1 MRSLMVFWGQ
11 THGGTNLDS
20 LSFARSLVEVIEDK
34 KGENILLMDI
44 TGLSIFADYFVIA
57 SGGSD
62 RQLKA
67 LAEAASEAG
76 EHVAKR
82 RVLLRR
88 IDEQAESGWVLID
101 LGDVV
106 VHIFSPDQ
114 RKHYNLE
121 GLWKEG
127 KILLR
132 VQ

>member
-1 MRSLMVFWGQ
+1 M
-11 THGGTNLDS
+11 
-20 LSFARSLVEVIEDK
+20 VEVIEDK
-34 KGENILLMDI
+34 KGEKILLMDI
-44 TGLSIFADYFVIA
+44 SALSIFADYFVIA
-57 SGGSD
+57 NGGSD

-67 LAEAASEAG
+67 LAGAVSEAG
-76 EHVAKR
+76 EHLAKR
-82 RVLLRR
+82 RALLRR

>member
-1 MRSLMVFWGQ
+1 MRSLTVFWGQ
-11 THGGTNLDS
+11 PRGGTTLDS
-20 LSFARSLVEVIEDK
+20 LSFARALVEVIEDK

-67 LAEAASEAG
+67 LADAASEAG
-76 EHVAKR
+76 EHAAKR

-106 VHIFSPDQ
+106 VHLFSPDQ
-114 RKHYNLE
+114 RRHYNLE